1 MSLGEYMGLSRGGGL
16 DAHAGSAYAEHVAA
30 WTAGGLTLSV
40 SNEYSAYSST
50 SGAAYYGWTVVEPH
64 RSTTLFADGGDD
76 GSSYEW
82 DVNEGGQTI
91 YGNPAVFE
99 FRQLG
104 DTVMTVRELDAT
116 TGQSKANLTTSVMV
130 KYVRREI
137 RSMTDRDREAMF
149 SAIMVM
155 QRVPTDVGQ
164 ALYGEKYYSKDYFT
178 RIHQS
183 YGGSSDCDHWHQG
196 AGFVTSH
203 FAYTLMYEAAMQAV
217 DSSVSMP
224 YWDFTLESTFY
235 TPNDWRNSPV
245 FSNDWFG
252 DASPPNDMH
261 IVTEGRWGFNSVMV
275 NAQNYST
282 TNPYGMMRSPWNHDS
297 TPFMTRSD
305 KIYGYL
311 NNVKPSGCQQYHTT
325 LQTDNWMHLSHLLNA
340 ATHGHIHETIGGAW
354 DNIYPEFLN
363 GTVSPAVYTF
373 AHSIQPLARILWR
386 NDLLECPDSC
396 DMTTDPK
403 DCMCTCSEEKMA
415 GRASY
420 EILDSSG
427 ILESVEYF
435 DHDGHLLNSFY
446 NESTGKIE
454 YSLPHYTHEES
465 MDIYDGLLKL
475 CCAPGKIGDQYD
487 SNSPND
493 VTFWML
499 HPTMERIWHYMRM
512 APVVYNETWDPY
524 HTCYGHNPDDLQPF
538 RNLFDDN
545 NEYYSNSDL
554 YSLLHPQNE
563 DLPYIYDNFEWPHCE
578 LLGYDMSATYRR

>member
-1 MSLGEYMGLSRGGGL
+1 MLRFCTRVAVPCSVGVGVLIGAALNSAGSGSGGGSGGMSLGEYMGLSRGGGL
-16 DAHAGSAYAEHVAA
+16 DAHAGSAYAEDVAA

-104 DTVMTVRELDAT
+104 DTVVTVRELDAT

-235 TPNDWRNSPV
+235 TPDDWRNSV
-245 FSNDWFG
+245 
-252 DASPPNDMH
+252 
-261 IVTEGRWGFNSVMV
+261 
-275 NAQNYST
+275 ST
-282 TNPYGMMRSPWNHDS
+282 RG
-297 TPFMTRSD
+297 
-305 KIYGYL
+305 K
-311 NNVKPSGCQQYHTT
+311 V
-325 LQTDNWMHLSHLLNA
+325 
-340 ATHGHIHETIGGAW
+340 
-354 DNIYPEFLN
+354 EF
-363 GTVSPAVYTF
+363 
-373 AHSIQPLARILWR
+373 H
-386 NDLLECPDSC
+386 
-396 DMTTDPK
+396 
-403 DCMCTCSEEKMA
+403 
-415 GRASY
+415 
-420 EILDSSG
+420 
-427 ILESVEYF
+427 
-435 DHDGHLLNSFY
+435 
-446 NESTGKIE
+446 
-454 YSLPHYTHEES
+454 
-465 MDIYDGLLKL
+465 
-475 CCAPGKIGDQYD
+475 
-487 SNSPND
+487 
-493 VTFWML
+493 
-499 HPTMERIWHYMRM
+499 
-512 APVVYNETWDPY
+512 
-524 HTCYGHNPDDLQPF
+524 
-538 RNLFDDN
+538 
-545 NEYYSNSDL
+545 
-554 YSLLHPQNE
+554 
-563 DLPYIYDNFEWPHCE
+563 
-578 LLGYDMSATYRR
+578 

>member
-1 MSLGEYMGLSRGGGL
+1 MI
-16 DAHAGSAYAEHVAA
+16 
-30 WTAGGLTLSV
+30 
-40 SNEYSAYSST
+40 
-50 SGAAYYGWTVVEPH
+50 
-64 RSTTLFADGGDD
+64 F
-76 GSSYEW
+76 
-82 DVNEGGQTI
+82 Q
-91 YGNPAVFE
+91 
-99 FRQLG
+99 
-104 DTVMTVRELDAT
+104 
-116 TGQSKANLTTSVMV
+116 
-130 KYVRREI
+130 
-137 RSMTDRDREAMF
+137 
-149 SAIMVM
+149 
-155 QRVPTDVGQ
+155 
-164 ALYGEKYYSKDYFT
+164 
-178 RIHQS
+178 
-183 YGGSSDCDHWHQG
+183 
-196 AGFVTSH
+196 
-203 FAYTLMYEAAMQAV
+203 
-217 DSSVSMP
+217 
-224 YWDFTLESTFY
+224 
-235 TPNDWRNSPV
+235 
-245 FSNDWFG
+245 
-252 DASPPNDMH
+252 
-261 IVTEGRWGFNSVMV
+261 
-275 NAQNYST
+275 
-282 TNPYGMMRSPWNHDS
+282 
-297 TPFMTRSD
+297 
-305 KIYGYL
+305 
-311 NNVKPSGCQQYHTT
+311 
-325 LQTDNWMHLSHLLNA
+325 
-340 ATHGHIHETIGGAW
+340 

-563 DLPYIYDNFEWPHCE
+563 DLPYIYDNFEVRYPP
-578 LLGYDMSATYRR
+578 